1 MGTSQER
8 GQRPVAARV
17 ERVIEPTNTTRRF
30 ELTLHKPWLGWFP
43 KPTVVVDGVAQP
55 AQWGTRNWKVPGADA
70 ATVSIFLFNRMW
82 KFGEVNFTVE
92 PGASVPLVYSAPW
105 LPFLPGKLRNAA

>member
-1 MGTSQER
+1 M
-8 GQRPVAARV
+8 
-17 ERVIEPTNTTRRF
+17 IEPTSTTRRF
-30 ELTLHKPWLGWFP
+30 ELTLRKPWLGWFP

-55 AQWGTRNWKVPGADA
+55 AQWGTRNWKVPGEDA
-70 ATVSIFLFNRMW
+70 VTVSIFLFNRVW

-105 LPFLPGKLRNAA
+105 LPFLPGRLRNAS